1 MVQFV
6 WQFEENGLYHNKLI
20 MRAIRSFA
28 TGESMTEGVG
38 MMRPLISQSTTN
50 QFPDLVSHIDR
61 AA

>member
-38 MMRPLISQSTTN
+38 MMRPLISN
-50 QFPDLVSHIDR
+50 QQQTSSRIWSVT
-61 AA
+61 